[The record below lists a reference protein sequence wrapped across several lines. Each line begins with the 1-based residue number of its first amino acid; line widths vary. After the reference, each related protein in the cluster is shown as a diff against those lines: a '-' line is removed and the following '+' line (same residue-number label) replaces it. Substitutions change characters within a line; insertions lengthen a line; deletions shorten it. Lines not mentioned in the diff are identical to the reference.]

1 MKPYK
6 HFTQYYETDQMGII
20 HHSNYI
26 RWLEEAR
33 VDFMDQMGFGYYKME
48 EEGIFSPVI
57 EVSCRYK
64 QMVRFHEWVEIMVKI
79 KKYNGVRLCLD
90 YEMTQKDER
99 QGDGK
104 ILCATA
110 SSTHCF
116 IDKAGEILMLKKA
129 CPELDGKLREWI

>member
-33 VDFMDQMGFGYYKME
+33 VDFMDQMGFGYYRME
-48 EEGIFSPVI
+48 AEGIFSPVI

-64 QMVRFHEWVEIMVKI
+64 QMVHFHEWVEIMVKI

-90 YEMTQKDER
+90 YEIAR
-99 QGDGK
+99 NDGTEK
-104 ILCATA
+104 EPVLCAVA

-116 IDKAGEILMLKKA
+116 IDKEGAILMLKKA
-129 CPELDGKLREWI
+129 CPELDGLLRALV